1 MGWAAFTLFVLLF
14 LFSFNAG
21 VGASGNEIESR
32 MPEVAAEVIA
42 EQIKAGEN
50 INIHDMVIVGDLNLG
65 RLQRPVTW

>member
-1 MGWAAFTLFVLLF
+1 MQALEHR
-14 LFSFNAG
+14 
-21 VGASGNEIESR
+21 NEIESR

-65 RLQRPVTW
+65 RLQRPMTW